1 MKIQIP
7 IPKGYLLALAFSSG
21 ALALAQESPI
31 EKAAASG
38 KVKILQAEEKPVSNL
53 PDLIIFKAGRVT
65 EVRGLKI
72 QGEEVEYQAQALNG
86 IWRRERRSK
95 SQIQSILIGKTLAE
109 YRAEISVRP
118 TPQPRAVESAR
129 QQPARHEEVVA
140 GKFTAQQGRF
150 TRWTFTFNQELN
162 KYYPFAEEAT
172 EYGTFKIRSHYL
184 KPVGRGDF
192 EENEVIAKGKYFLY
206 APGVFGNQDWVL
218 NLSNVTYTENDI
230 APKSSLYT
238 ERLSD
243 EVFIVKFAPDRK
255 VFHLE
260 WANQGGWQ
268 WTSPTQQTFYRVVEP
283 AKLAG
288 GGGGSSAADKKEPDP
303 KEIEA
308 ALVSEKR
315 S

>member
-1 MKIQIP
+1 MKTHLAVI
-7 IPKGYLLALAFSSG
+7 KLCFLALAGFSG
-21 ALALAQESPI
+21 AALIAQESPI

-38 KVKILQAEEKPVSNL
+38 KVKILQVEEKPAAGL
-53 PDLIIFKAGRVT
+53 PDLIIFKAGRVA

-86 IWRRERRSK
+86 IWSRERRSK
-95 SQIQSILIGKTLAE
+95 SQIQSILIGKTLAD

-118 TPQPRAVESAR
+118 RLQPRAVESAR
-129 QQPARHEEVVA
+129 QQPARHEEVLS

-150 TRWTFTFNQELN
+150 TRWTITFNQELN

-184 KPVGRGDF
+184 KPVGRGEF
-192 EENEVIAKGKYFLY
+192 AENEVIAKGKYFLY
-206 APGVFGNQDWVL
+206 APGVFRNRDWVL

-238 ERLSD
+238 ERLGD
-243 EVFIVKFAPDRK
+243 EVLIVKFAPDRK

-268 WTSPTQQTFYRVVEP
+268 WTSPTQQTFYRVEEP
-283 AKLAG
+283 TKLAG
-288 GGGGSSAADKKEPDP
+288 ASGSAANLKEPEGQ
-303 KEIEA
+303 EIETA
-308 ALVSEKR
+308 PVSEKR